1 MPLLKWLTVLLFIT
15 ILVPFCGRPVTAQDE
30 VTWLLDQINGLRTSR
45 GQPPYALN
53 GILSTAAQAHSQWMA
68 DTGMVSHEE
77 TNGSTPKSRADALE
91 YGGSLVS
98 ENIYGGSVAK
108 ATDAW
113 NFWVNSPI
121 HYHGLTYELLNEV
134 GIGIASGPY
143 GNFYTLVFGN
153 GGSGGNLVPPPT
165 MQEESP
171 PVLESP
177 EAAVEQQAAAPT
189 QNPPTE
195 VWITW
200 TPSPTVPTDT
210 PTVTWT
216 PTFTWTP
223 SPTSSAAPMTSTP
236 VPLSVLVA
244 SIPSLTPSVTPTEFV
259 VALAPMK
266 PDIPPAVEK
275 KIVAPPES
283 ALNWRI
289 VLPVLIIVQ
298 VILIG
303 LTVQWMFNRRE

>member
-1 MPLLKWLTVLLFIT
+1 MPLLKWLTVLLMVTF
-15 ILVPFCGRPVTAQDE
+15 LFPLCVRPVSAQDE
-30 VTWLLDQINGLRTSR
+30 VAWLLEQINGLRTSR

-53 GILSTAAQAHSQWMA
+53 GLLSTAAQAHSQWMA

-77 TNGSTPKSRADALE
+77 TNGSTPKSRAAALG

-98 ENIYGGSVAK
+98 ENIYGGSIAK

-113 NFWVNSPI
+113 NFWVGSPI
-121 HYHGLTYELLNEV
+121 HYRGLTHDLFNEV

-153 GGSGGNLVPPPT
+153 GGSGGNLAPPPPT
-165 MQEESP
+165 VQDSQPMQESAE
-171 PVLESP
+171 VI
-177 EAAVEQQAAAPT
+177 EQQAVVPT
-189 QNPPTE
+189 QNPPTQ

-200 TPSPTVPTDT
+200 TPSPTFPTDT

-244 SIPSLTPSVTPTEFV
+244 SIPSVTPSITPTEFV

-266 PDIPPAVEK
+266 SDIPPVVGK
-275 KIVAPPES
+275 KIVAQKDS
-283 ALNWRI
+283 SLNWRI

-298 VILIG
+298 VILLG
-303 LTVQWMFNRRE
+303 FAVLFRRGIR